1 MAPDNTTWGGSRRL
15 LRQMREVMA
24 GPGTAQDRMNRI
36 VRLIAGRPLEAMAL
50 VGLGFRALSMPP
62 ASIGP
67 VKAMARSLTVAPL
80 TEFLPSLADSSA
92 HSVRAQ
98 LRAFVRDHLIIH

>member
-1 MAPDNTTWGGSRRL
+1 
-15 LRQMREVMA
+15 MREVMA
-24 GPGTAQDRMNRI
+24 GPGTAQDRLNRI

-80 TEFLPSLADSSA
+80 TEFLLSLADWSA

-98 LRAFVRDHLIIH
+98 LRAFARDHLIIH